1 MLQVLIIWLV
11 KNFFAKGF
19 RKFNLLEKFIHCLES
34 SHLPYN
40 SEEWD
45 APKGT
50 AEEHIGR
57 MNENL
62 MEGLMLILVNL
73 VFKLVMLCPIYYL
86 GNHCMISE
94 IFI

>member
-45 APKGT
+45 TLKGT
-50 AEEHIGR
+50 AEEHIVR
-57 MNENL
+57 MKANQI
-62 MEGLMLILVNL
+62 EGLLLILVNL
-73 VFKLVMLCPIYYL
+73 VFKLVMLGPIYYL

>member
-1 MLQVLIIWLV
+1 MV
-11 KNFFAKGF
+11 KNFFGQGF
-19 RKFNLLEKFIHCLES
+19 QNFNLLEMFIHCLES

-45 APKGT
+45 TPKGT

-57 MNENL
+57 MKANRT
-62 MEGLMLILVNL
+62 EGLLLIMVNL

-86 GNHCMISE
+86 GM
-94 IFI
+94 

>member
-1 MLQVLIIWLV
+1 MLQVLIIFLV
-11 KNFFAKGF
+11 KHFFAKGF
-19 RKFNLLEKFIHCLES
+19 QNFNILEKLIHCLET

-40 SEEWD
+40 TEEWD
-45 APKGT
+45 TPKGT
-50 AEEHIGR
+50 AEEHIER
-57 MNENL
+57 MKANQ
-62 MEGLMLILVNL
+62 MEGFLLILVNL